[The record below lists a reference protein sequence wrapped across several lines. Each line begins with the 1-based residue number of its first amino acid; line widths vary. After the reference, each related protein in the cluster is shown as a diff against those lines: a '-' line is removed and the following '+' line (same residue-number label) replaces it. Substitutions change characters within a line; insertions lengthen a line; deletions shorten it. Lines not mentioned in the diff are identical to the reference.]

1 MKVSEI
7 YKNKKQPVSFEIFPP
22 KGDLSIKEL
31 SGILSKM
38 QSLSPDFIS
47 VTYSAG
53 GSGNSEKTATVASI
67 VKNTYSIDAVAHL
80 TCINSDKDEIERMT
94 EKLKNEGIENIL
106 ALRGDKTENQKSEF
120 AHASDLIPILK
131 EKGFCVGSACY
142 PEGHIS
148 CSSPEKDREYMK
160 LKQDLGA
167 DFFVSQLFFD
177 NNCFYRFL
185 ENTSKLGINKPVIP
199 GIMPFLSQAQI
210 SRMIFM
216 CGASLPSEIIRLLN
230 KYSDSAEDL
239 RKAGIEYAGEQ
250 ILDLLKHDVDGIH
263 IYTMNHPDIAEHQMS
278 LIRSFGK

>member
-1 MKVSEI
+1 MKISDV
-7 YKNKKQPVSFEIFPP
+7 YKSKKQPVSFEIFPP

-31 SGILSKM
+31 SGILSKL

-53 GSGNSEKTATVASI
+53 GSGNSDRTATVASM
-67 VKNTYSIDAVAHL
+67 VQNTYSMNAVAHL
-80 TCINSDKDEIERMT
+80 TCINSDKSEIEKMT
-94 EKLKNEGIENIL
+94 EKLETEGIENIL
-106 ALRGDKTENQKSEF
+106 ALRGDKTENSKSEF
-120 AHASDLIPILK
+120 SHASDLIPLLK

-148 CSSPEKDREYMK
+148 CDTPQKDWDYMK

-177 NNCFYRFL
+177 NNCFYKFL
-185 ENTSKLGINKPVIP
+185 DYTAKIGIDEPIIP

-230 KYSDSAEDL
+230 KYANNPEDL
-239 RKAGIEYAGEQ
+239 RKAGIEYASHQ
-250 ILDLLKHDVDGIH
+250 ILDLLKNDVDGIH
-263 IYTMNHPDIAEHQMS
+263 IYTMNHPDIAAYQMKQ
-278 LIRSFGK
+278 IRSI

>member
-1 MKVSEI
+1 
-7 YKNKKQPVSFEIFPP
+7 
-22 KGDLSIKEL
+22 LSIKDL
-31 SGILSKM
+31 SGILSQL

-53 GSGNSEKTATVASI
+53 GSGNSDRTATVASM
-67 VKNTYSIDAVAHL
+67 VQNTYSMNAVAHL

-94 EKLKNEGIENIL
+94 EKLKAEDIENIL
-106 ALRGDKTENQKSEF
+106 ALRGDKTENSKSEF
-120 AHASDLIPILK
+120 SHASDLIPLLK

-148 CSSPEKDREYMK
+148 CETPQKDWDYMK
-160 LKQDLGA
+160 LKQDYGA

-177 NNCFYRFL
+177 NSCFYRFL
-185 ENTSKLGINKPVIP
+185 EYTAKIGIDKPVIP

-230 KYSDSAEDL
+230 KYSDNSEDL
-239 RKAGIEYAGEQ
+239 RKAGIEYAAHQ
-250 ILDLLKHDVDGIH
+250 ICDLLKNDVDGIH
-263 IYTMNHPDIAEHQMS
+263 IYTMNHPDIAAYHMQQ
-278 LIRSFGK
+278 IRSL

>member
-1 MKVSEI
+1 MKISDV
-7 YKNKKQPVSFEIFPP
+7 YKSKKQPVSFEIFPP

-31 SGILSKM
+31 SGILSKL

-53 GSGNSEKTATVASI
+53 GSGNSDRTATVASM
-67 VKNTYSIDAVAHL
+67 VQNTYSMNAVAHL
-80 TCINSDKDEIERMT
+80 TCINSDKSEIEKMT
-94 EKLKNEGIENIL
+94 EKLETEGIENIL
-106 ALRGDKTENQKSEF
+106 ALRGDKTENSKSEF
-120 AHASDLIPILK
+120 SHASDLIPLLK

-148 CSSPEKDREYMK
+148 CDTPQKDWDYMK

-177 NNCFYRFL
+177 NNCFYKFL
-185 ENTSKLGINKPVIP
+185 DYTAKIGIDKPIIP

-230 KYSDSAEDL
+230 KYADNPEDL
-239 RKAGIEYAGEQ
+239 RKAGIEYASNQ
-250 ILDLLKHDVDGIH
+250 ISDLLKNNVDGIH
-263 IYTMNHPDIAEHQMS
+263 IYTMNHPDIAAYQMTQ
-278 LIRSFGK
+278 IRSI

>member
-1 MKVSEI
+1 MKISDV
-7 YKNKKQPVSFEIFPP
+7 YKSKKQPVSFEIFPP

-31 SGILSKM
+31 SGILTKLH
-38 QSLSPDFIS
+38 SLSPDFIS

-53 GSGNSEKTATVASI
+53 GSGNSDRTATVASM
-67 VKNTYSIDAVAHL
+67 VQNTYSMNAVAHL
-80 TCINSDKDEIERMT
+80 TCINSDKTEIDKMT
-94 EKLKNEGIENIL
+94 EKLKTEGIENIL
-106 ALRGDKTENQKSEF
+106 ALRGDKTENSKSEF

-148 CSSPEKDREYMK
+148 CDSPQKDWDYMK

-185 ENTSKLGINKPVIP
+185 DYTAKIGIDKPIIP

-230 KYSDSAEDL
+230 KYADNAEDL
-239 RKAGIEYAGEQ
+239 RKAGIEYASHQ
-250 ILDLLKHDVDGIH
+250 ILDLLKNDVDGIH
-263 IYTMNHPDIAEHQMS
+263 IYTMNHPDIAAYHMEQ
-278 LIRSFGK
+278 IRSI